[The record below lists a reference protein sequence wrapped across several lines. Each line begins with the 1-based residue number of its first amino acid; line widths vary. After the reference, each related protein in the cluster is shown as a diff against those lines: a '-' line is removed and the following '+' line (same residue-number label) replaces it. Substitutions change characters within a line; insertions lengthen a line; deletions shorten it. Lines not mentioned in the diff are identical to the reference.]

1 MKTKTHVAYEPTDSV
16 TIRLTPTTLGQL
28 VAKVPDTKLDE
39 FVESLVTE
47 SVFMTDERRDVLGN
61 KLLQITKRLNGDFR

>member
-1 MKTKTHVAYEPTDSV
+1 MKTKVLTAYEPDDSV

-28 VAKVPDTKLDE
+28 VAKIPNAKLDE
-39 FVESLVTE
+39 FVESLVAE

-61 KLLQITKRLNGDFR
+61 KLLQITKKLNGDFR